1 VVTPFLEHSVET
13 LVFES
18 NSPETTAV
26 LAAAYARVIEPGTAL
41 SLEGDLGAGK
51 TLFTRAL
58 VQALGSADSVA
69 SPTFVLQ
76 RIYATAASLI
86 RRVFHYDLYR
96 IGTYHELQD
105 LGFEELPD
113 DGIAVVEWGEKLAD
127 QFPMPVSR
135 IAFEVTGDETRRITF
150 TVPAAA
156 AGQLKGSGL
165 RPA

>member
-1 VVTPFLEHSVET
+1 MET

-18 NSPETTAV
+18 SSPEATAAI
-26 LAAAYARVIEPGTAL
+26 AAAYARVVEPGMAL

-58 VQALGSADSVA
+58 VRALGSADSVA

-96 IGTYHELQD
+96 IGSYHELQD

-113 DGIAVVEWGEKLAD
+113 DGIAVVEWGERLAD
-127 QFPMPVSR
+127 HFPMPLSR

-150 TVPAAA
+150 TVPEVA
-156 AGQLKGSGL
+156 AGQMKECGIP
-165 RPA
+165 PA